1 MGRCSHSALKCNM
14 THEWAAT
21 GFLRG
26 SLRCGFARA
35 YHGLPCTWISS
46 RTQSLMCCRRWE
58 RPTLAIGLKSRS
70 RDEMAEV
77 SATSRRGGPTVQ
89 VLHGIR
95 VCLAGVLLL
104 IPEVASHGE
113 VSRTGGRDAAII
125 WTTYKEK
132 EESSNYKEMFAWLV
146 ALVCGM
152 WVLKIRLCTRRPATK
167 DKATPA
173 TKDKATPATKD
184 KATQTKAKDHQEWME
199 LTIDSLRVRC
209 NLAGLGTAGTK
220 EAIATRLER
229 HLEVMEN
236 LSGMWG

>member
-1 MGRCSHSALKCNM
+1 MHVGSSWKKHSAMKCNM
-14 THEWAAT
+14 TYVWAAA

-113 VSRTGGRDAAII
+113 VSRTGGRDAARI

-173 TKDKATPATKD
+173 TKDKAT
-184 KATQTKAKDHQEWME
+184 QTKAKDHQEWME

-220 EAIATRLER
+220 EAIATMLER
-229 HLEVMEN
+229 HRELMEN
-236 LSGMWG
+236 LSGMRG